1 MRGRGGRD
9 PIETLAGTSLE
20 VYLYLLEK
28 GGPAGV
34 REVQRALGFRSPSTA
49 RHHLERL
56 VELGLARRT
65 SEGYLALPPRGLLS
79 NYIVVR
85 GRLLP
90 RALFTAGFSV
100 AVAAAYAI
108 IPGGD
113 PVASVLLGVVAAL
126 TAWEAWE
133 LYRSAP
139 RRKRR
144 GPTATS

>member
-1 MRGRGGRD
+1 MPGRGDRD
-9 PIETLAGTSLE
+9 PVEALAGTGLE

-34 REVQRALGFRSPSTA
+34 REVQRAMGFRSPSTA

-65 SEGYLALPPRGLLS
+65 SEGYVALPPRGLLS

-90 RALFTAGFSV
+90 RALFAAGFTGAS
-100 AVAAAYAI
+100 AVAYALL
-108 IPGGD
+108 PGRD
-113 PVASVLLGVVAAL
+113 PVAVVLLAASALL
-126 TAWEAWE
+126 TLWEAVE

-144 GPTATS
+144 GVGSTS